1 MEDTCFVV
9 VNWNGASLLPACLDA
24 LARQTRPARVVVVDN
39 GSTDGSAAAVA
50 ARPGVAWVP
59 LGRNTGF
66 AGGANVGIRR
76 ALLEGAR
83 FVALV
88 NTDVALAPDWLA
100 RVRAAADRHPA
111 AGALCGTLVFADR
124 PGQVNSTGLVL
135 DPLFRARDRD
145 FGAPLAALDR
155 ADGPVAGASFGAVLL
170 RASALRRVG
179 LLDPAFFAY
188 CEDADWSL
196 RAARAGVPLR
206 FVREA
211 RAVHGYAR
219 TAGAGSPLQRYL
231 LARNHLRIVA
241 RHAPVAVALLVV
253 PLVAAARLLL
263 AAPRELL
270 RGRPAHAVAQIRAAV
285 DGVALAWDALG
296 ERLRGDAPAA
306 ARIGRSRL
314 LGTAVVGERAP
325 PYPAATPGAGAPW
338 SAR

>member
-24 LARQTRPARVVVVDN
+24 LARQTHPARVVVVDN
-39 GSTDGSAAAVA
+39 GSTDASAAVVL
-50 ARPGVAWVP
+50 ARAGVEWLP

-66 AGGANVGIRR
+66 AGGANAGIRR
-76 ALLEGAR
+76 ALLGGGR

-88 NTDVALAPDWLA
+88 NTDAVLAPDWLA
-100 RVRAAADRHPA
+100 RLHAAADGHPE

-124 PGQVNSTGLVL
+124 PHEVNSTGLVMDGL
-135 DPLFRARDRD
+135 LRARDRD
-145 FGAPLAALDR
+145 FGVPLATLTR
-155 ADGPVAGASFGAVLL
+155 GDGPMPAASFGAVLL

-196 RAARAGVPLR
+196 RAAAAGVGAWW
-206 FVREA
+206 VKD
-211 RAVHGYAR
+211 AVGAHGYAR

-231 LARNHLRIVA
+231 LARNHLRVAA
-241 RHAPVAVALLVV
+241 RHLPLALALLVV
-253 PLVAAARLLL
+253 PALAALRLLA

-270 RGRPAHAVAQIRAAV
+270 RGRPAHALAQLRAAR
-285 DGVALAWDALG
+285 DGLRLAAGALRPRLG
-296 ERLRGDAPAA
+296 LRAPA
-306 ARIGRSRL
+306 L
-314 LGTAVVGERAP
+314 
-325 PYPAATPGAGAPW
+325 PYPAAMPGAAAGAPW